1 MDEQEEE
8 YTEILLP
15 QNDKRLNAFFKL
27 NSEQKVNSII
37 IGTKIAEIGEDKYL
51 RLKSGKYEEEKDKIR
66 QNHLDEIKQLKR
78 KLENKQKK

>member
-1 MDEQEEE
+1 MDEEE

-37 IGTKIAEIGEDKYL
+37 IGTKILEI
-51 RLKSGKYEEEKDKIR
+51 
-66 QNHLDEIKQLKR
+66 
-78 KLENKQKK
+78 